1 MLVWIYG
8 GYKRWL
14 HLYETGFGEFSGNLL
29 RHPAYKTIKHK
40 IVGSLTNSDKIMNH
54 GFWFGVYPGI
64 SDTMLNM
71 WLRLFM
77 NFFKNYKGFLVI
89 IILYG
94 HFAQP

>member
-1 MLVWIYG
+1 
-8 GYKRWL
+8 
-14 HLYETGFGEFSGNLL
+14 
-29 RHPAYKTIKHK
+29 
-40 IVGSLTNSDKIMNH
+40 MNN